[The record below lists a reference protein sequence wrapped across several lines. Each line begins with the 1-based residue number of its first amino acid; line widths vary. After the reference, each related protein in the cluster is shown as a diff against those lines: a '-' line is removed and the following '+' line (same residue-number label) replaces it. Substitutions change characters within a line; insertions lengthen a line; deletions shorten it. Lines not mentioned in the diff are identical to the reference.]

1 MIVVRCIDPGWGAPA
16 CNQRLADCESWL
28 RANVGARW
36 SQWDW
41 AASAYGY
48 VIIGTDRSEE
58 ATLFKL
64 KFGV

>member
-1 MIVVRCIDPGWGAPA
+1 MIVVRCIDPAWGSPA
-16 CNQRLADCESWL
+16 CNLRLKECESWL

-48 VIIGTDRSEE
+48 AIISVDLPQE

-64 KFGV
+64 KFGI